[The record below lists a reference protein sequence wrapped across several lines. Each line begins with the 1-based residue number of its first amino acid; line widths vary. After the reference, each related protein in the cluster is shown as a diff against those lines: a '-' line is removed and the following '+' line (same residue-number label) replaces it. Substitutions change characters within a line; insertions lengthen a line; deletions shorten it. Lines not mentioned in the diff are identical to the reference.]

1 MKLIILLLFEDIKA
15 NLFYPS
21 AGFLNRCPRLPLGPR
36 SGLPGGFLNRCPRLP
51 LGPRSGLPGSTS
63 RGRDIANPTDEQGA
77 TSFDSLY
84 KEATNY
90 ERLKTTALVLVD
102 SSRAFRGLGLGNTVL
117 DIS

>member
-1 MKLIILLLFEDIKA
+1 MPSGTEEILKFSRWLGAFNRCTNKNVDGMKLIILLLFEDIKA

-36 SGLPGGFLNRCPRLP
+36 SGLPGA
-51 LGPRSGLPGSTS
+51 TS

-102 SSRAFRGLGLGNTVL
+102 SS
-117 DIS
+117 I